1 MACSFRLIRKQP
13 LFYTLKFKIMKRIG
27 LFLLALS
34 LFVGANAVKPTEI
47 HKDSVKE
54 VRIIQT
60 EKGENSASDSMLMQK
75 LSSDQLMKLEQDKLE
90 LQRQKI
96 DAENGNKL
104 PMSPFSIFMICLLP
118 FLFVAVIIIINV
130 RSKNAESKRRY
141 DLYSKSLE
149 MGQTVPE
156 HFFDEPKKENPS
168 TNLKK
173 GILWLVVGLA
183 LLISFVVMG
192 QKDALI
198 VGIVP
203 AFVGIGY
210 LLVHFLE
217 KPKTDTR
224 ENNDEQHG

>member
-1 MACSFRLIRKQP
+1 MAYSFRLIRKQP
-13 LFYTLKFKIMKRIG
+13 LFYTLKFTIMKRIG
-27 LFLLALS
+27 LFLLALT
-34 LFVGANAVKPTEI
+34 LFVGANAAKPTEI

-54 VRIIQT
+54 VRIIHT

-104 PMSPFSIFMICLLP
+104 PMGPFAIFMICMLP